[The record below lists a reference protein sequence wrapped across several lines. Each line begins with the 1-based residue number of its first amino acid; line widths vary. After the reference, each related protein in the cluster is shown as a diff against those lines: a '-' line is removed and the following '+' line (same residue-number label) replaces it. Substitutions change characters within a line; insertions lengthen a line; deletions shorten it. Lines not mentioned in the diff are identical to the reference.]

1 MRTARQFEQYS
12 RWLITAHGR
21 QINLWGHCYARYYIR
36 LGNSSTGLWVL
47 MAMVVEGGD
56 QLCCCLSPSLLL
68 LACLLLPPISS
79 TVYRLWEVMEMEFIP
94 IQQILMDSKD
104 RMQMK
109 SQRRLRW
116 LCPDVYFEWFLILTD
131 FSLLYVESETM
142 QPSSSL
148 CCCCYRHFDFI
159 YCFLANRNN
168 VLITIK

>member
-1 MRTARQFEQYS
+1 MINYGARTTDKPLGPLLCLILYS
-12 RWLITAHGR
+12 TGKFFHGVMSFDGYGGGR
-21 QINLWGHCYARYYIR
+21 GGINSAAVCRRRYY
-36 LGNSSTGLWVL
+36 
-47 MAMVVEGGD
+47 
-56 QLCCCLSPSLLL
+56 CSPVCPFL
-68 LACLLLPPISS
+68 PISS

-131 FSLLYVESETM
+131 FSLLYAEPETM

-148 CCCCYRHFDFI
+148 CCCCYVILNLYNAF
-159 YCFLANRNN
+159 
-168 VLITIK
+168 